1 MHCRLAPKL
10 TATATDGFQYTVA
23 AGRDEFQN
31 ERNNAFRLTRR
42 LPNGPAAR
50 RLSSAHDSRNNERLN
65 MTEDNSQAK
74 PAEASAAIPAA
85 QPAETPSGK
94 PIIQYDDFLKLDLRV
109 ARVVAAEAHP
119 NADKLVVMQID
130 MGGGQQRQILAG
142 IRQWSAP
149 ETLVGK
155 SIVVVANL
163 APRKMRGLE
172 SNGMLLAAT
181 VKEGEE
187 YRDVV
192 IITPDRQVPPGSSV
206 S

>member
-1 MHCRLAPKL
+1 
-10 TATATDGFQYTVA
+10 
-23 AGRDEFQN
+23 
-31 ERNNAFRLTRR
+31 
-42 LPNGPAAR
+42 
-50 RLSSAHDSRNNERLN
+50 
-65 MTEDNSQAK
+65 MTEDNSQARPAETPAAVPAEK
-74 PAEASAAIPAA
+74 PAEA
-85 QPAETPSGK
+85 PSGK
-94 PIIQYDDFLKLDLRV
+94 PIVQYDDFVKLDLRV
-109 ARVVAAEAHP
+109 AKIISAEAHP
-119 NADKLVVMQID
+119 NADKLVVMKVD
-130 MGGGQQRQILAG
+130 MGGGQERQILAG
-142 IRQWSAP
+142 IRQWSPP

-192 IITPDRQVPPGSSV
+192 VITPDRPVPPGSPV